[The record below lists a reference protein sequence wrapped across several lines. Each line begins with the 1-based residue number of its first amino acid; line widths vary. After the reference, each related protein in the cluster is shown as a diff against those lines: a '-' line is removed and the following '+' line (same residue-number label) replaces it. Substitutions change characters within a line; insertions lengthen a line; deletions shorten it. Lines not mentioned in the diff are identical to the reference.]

1 MAVFLNNEA
10 ANSMQ
15 TVNTGRDRETNRKTN
30 KKSAK
35 ANITGY
41 VQLEQHDKQ
50 VGLSRQAPAAG

>member
-1 MAVFLNNEA
+1 
-10 ANSMQ
+10 MQ

-50 VGLSRQAPAAG
+50 VGLSRQASAAG

>member
-1 MAVFLNNEA
+1 
-10 ANSMQ
+10 MQ
-15 TVNTGRDRETNRKTN
+15 TINTGRDRKTN
-30 KKSAK
+30 KKSTK